1 LVEGFTAMIHK
12 PRLPEEIEE
21 RLGSLVQALER
32 CPSLVFA
39 YLFGGAAL
47 SPLKPLSDV
56 DVAVYLDESVDPVEG
71 RLEAIGVVTAHL
83 RTDEVDVVVLNTA
96 PTALTGRILQ
106 TRRILCDRD
115 PLRRHRF
122 ESLALREFF
131 DFRLFEH
138 RLLARRYG
146 NG

>member
-1 LVEGFTAMIHK
+1 MIHK
-12 PRLPEEIEE
+12 TRLPEDIEE
-21 RLGSLVQALER
+21 RLRSLGRAMER
-32 CPSLVFA
+32 CPSVVFA
-39 YLFGGAAL
+39 YLFGGAAASHL
-47 SPLKPLSDV
+47 RPLSDV

-71 RLEAIGVVTAHL
+71 RLEAIGVVTRHL
-83 RTDEVDVVVLNTA
+83 RTDEVDLVVLNTA

-106 TRRILCDRD
+106 TRRVICDRD

-131 DFRLFEH
+131 DFRLYER

-146 NG
+146 GGG